1 LREDEE
7 LLEKENQNRLISK
20 LLKAKQEQG
29 EQSESGPLFKLSQV
43 ATSENLKQSKYNYNL
58 ISIIVELF

>member
-20 LLKAKQEQG
+20 LLKAKLEQ
-29 EQSESGPLFKLSQV
+29 V
-43 ATSENLKQSKYNYNL
+43 
-58 ISIIVELF
+58 

>member
-1 LREDEE
+1 
-7 LLEKENQNRLISK
+7 LEKENQNRLISK

-43 ATSENLKQSKYNYNL
+43 ATSENLKRKGVPAITMKKPL
-58 ISIIVELF
+58 IPKNSIVPN